1 MVSPPTQPPTAQV
14 PWSPT
19 AHAFAQHQFSQVVN
33 FWKQGRQASY
43 RLEALPGGQAEL
55 NLTFKLPSVSEVIP
69 PPSHLPTVPECTVP
83 NPQRPIIPLFPKGCF
98 PKKSGPDPKPKS
110 APPKVSS
117 RRRKNYW
124 RSVLHKATL
133 ATSSLPPPTNGSL
146 RQAAQACVQR
156 MQAASVSA
164 QNTKKRELPTSSPIL
179 SPSNSS
185 PLAQRIR
192 LDLQIGEREEE
203 SPEKDFEID
212 GNEVDQVES
221 PEKELL
227 RSHPSPQSVPS
238 ESTPSGRKVLPAP
251 APLVFTPSKTPE
263 SPNWLNC
270 DVKMTPDHQCE
281 SGGEESDV
289 IAKVVEEDKSV
300 EAEQVIESAEVEQM
314 ESAIVEQEVEQVIKS
329 AKAEQKFSE
338 FRKRWIERIEKSTD
352 DLALRARLLECLED
366 AWWTPVSDLSN
377 EDFDEVKDRFLEGV
391 LSPVGFL
398 NELQEMLSKI

>member
-1 MVSPPTQPPTAQV
+1 MAISNKSPMSRLKGHMSQFQTDIQNFTIGHHPTFCMIFIFLSTLSFQ
-14 PWSPT
+14 
-19 AHAFAQHQFSQVVN
+19 
-33 FWKQGRQASY
+33 
-43 RLEALPGGQAEL
+43 
-55 NLTFKLPSVSEVIP
+55 LPSVSEVIP
-69 PPSHLPTVPECTVP
+69 PPSHMPTVPECTVP

-192 LDLQIGEREEE
+192 LDLQIGEREGE
-203 SPEKDFEID
+203 SPEKYFEID

-227 RSHPSPQSVPS
+227 RSHPSRGVY
-238 ESTPSGRKVLPAP
+238 
-251 APLVFTPSKTPE
+251 
-263 SPNWLNC
+263 
-270 DVKMTPDHQCE
+270 
-281 SGGEESDV
+281 
-289 IAKVVEEDKSV
+289 
-300 EAEQVIESAEVEQM
+300 
-314 ESAIVEQEVEQVIKS
+314 
-329 AKAEQKFSE
+329 
-338 FRKRWIERIEKSTD
+338 
-352 DLALRARLLECLED
+352 
-366 AWWTPVSDLSN
+366 VS
-377 EDFDEVKDRFLEGV
+377 
-391 LSPVGFL
+391 
-398 NELQEMLSKI
+398 